1 MHSRRVACFLL
12 GIWLGAAILMA
23 WVANESF
30 RSVDRLLAKPSPAA
44 LLSIKTLGP
53 AGARLLLRYQASEQ
67 NRWLFEAWGT
77 VQLIGGAGFFLFLL
91 LGTREGKYPL
101 ILVLLM
107 LVAVLLQ
114 LFLLTPAITSLG
126 RLVDF
131 LPTGQPSGERNRFW
145 VMHTA
150 YLIVEVLKWAAGLL
164 LGVRLMRRRGRSN
177 DAREYLDMV
186 DKADHRHV
194 NG

>member
-23 WVANESF
+23 WVATENF

-53 AGARLLLRYQASEQ
+53 AGARMLFRYQVSEY
-67 NRWLFEAWGT
+67 NRRLFEEWGT

-91 LGTREGKYPL
+91 FGTREGKFPL
-101 ILVLLM
+101 ILVLVM
-107 LVAVLLQ
+107 WAVVLLQ
-114 LFLLTPAITSLG
+114 LFLLTPAMISLG

-131 LPTGQPSGERNRFW
+131 LPPDLPSGERNRFW
-145 VMHTA
+145 VLHSGYAITEA
-150 YLIVEVLKWAAGLL
+150 FKWAVALL
-164 LGVRLMRRRGRSN
+164 LGARLMRRRGRSG
-177 DAREYLDMV
+177 DARENLDVV
-186 DKADHRHV
+186 DKANHRHV
-194 NG
+194 NR

>member
-1 MHSRRVACFLL
+1 
-12 GIWLGAAILMA
+12 LGAAILMA
-23 WVANESF
+23 WVGTESF
-30 RSVDRLLAKPSPAA
+30 RSVDRVLAKPSPSA
-44 LLSIKTLGP
+44 LLSIKALGP
-53 AGARLLLRYQASEQ
+53 AGAQLLLRYQVSEQ

-91 LGTREGKYPL
+91 FGTREGKYPL

-107 LVAVLLQ
+107 LLVVLLQ
-114 LFLLTPAITSLG
+114 LFLLTPAMISLG

-131 LPTGQPSGERNRFW
+131 LSPNQPSGERNRFW
-145 VMHTA
+145 VLHTEYGIA
-150 YLIVEVLKWAAGLL
+150 EVLKWVVGLL
-164 LGVRLMRRRGRSN
+164 LGVRLMRRRGRSG
-177 DAREYLDMV
+177 DAREYLDVV